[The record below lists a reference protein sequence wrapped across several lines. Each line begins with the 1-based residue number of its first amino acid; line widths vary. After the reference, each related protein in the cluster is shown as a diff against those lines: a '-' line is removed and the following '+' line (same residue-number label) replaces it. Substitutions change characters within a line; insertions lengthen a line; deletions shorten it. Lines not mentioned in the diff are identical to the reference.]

1 MTDSIRDATPA
12 DLDQVVEFNLRLAEE
27 SEGRSLDPERLR
39 GGVSALLSDA
49 GKGRYFLLERNG
61 SVVGQTMITF
71 EWSDWRNGV
80 FWWIQSVYVHAEHR
94 GTGAFSALYRH
105 IRDKALNE
113 KDVCGIRL
121 YVDKTNQHA
130 ADIYRALGMQDAHYD
145 MLEIDFQ
152 APPAG

>member
-1 MTDSIRDATPA
+1 MTDNIRAATPA
-12 DLDQVVEFNLRLAEE
+12 DLDTIVDFNQALAEE
-27 SEGRSLDPERLR
+27 SEGRELDPVQIR
-39 GGVSALLSDA
+39 GGVAALLADP
-49 GKGRYFLLERNG
+49 GKGCYFLLERDG
-61 SVVGQTMITF
+61 QVVGQTMITF

-80 FWWIQSVYVHAEHR
+80 FWWIQSVYVHADHR

-105 IRDKALNE
+105 IRDRALSE

-152 APPAG
+152 AG